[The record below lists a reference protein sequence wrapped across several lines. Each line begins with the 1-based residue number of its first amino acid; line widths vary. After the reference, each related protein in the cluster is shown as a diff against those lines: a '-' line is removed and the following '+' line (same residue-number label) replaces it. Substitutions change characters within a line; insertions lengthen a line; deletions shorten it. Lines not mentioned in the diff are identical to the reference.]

1 MMRVFCTQRV
11 VKTFAKK
18 KLIYATP
25 QRSSWPGHQT
35 HRQGTM
41 HDGFGEQ
48 VLSNKPTNP
57 QYRVRGRP
65 AEMGMPTFKQA
76 PGPKYLLPSAMSK
89 QVSSEQPSCAMPVMG
104 KDPRTKPTPEG
115 ANVGPGPGAYSSL
128 SASGTQVRC

>member
-1 MMRVFCTQRV
+1 MGLV
-11 VKTFAKK
+11 
-18 KLIYATP
+18 
-25 QRSSWPGHQT
+25 SS
-35 HRQGTM
+35 
-41 HDGFGEQ
+41 EQ

-104 KDPRTKPTPEG
+104 KDPRTKPSSGEG
-115 ANVGPGPGAYSSL
+115 RLSPRPRPPRSS
-128 SASGTQVRC
+128 T